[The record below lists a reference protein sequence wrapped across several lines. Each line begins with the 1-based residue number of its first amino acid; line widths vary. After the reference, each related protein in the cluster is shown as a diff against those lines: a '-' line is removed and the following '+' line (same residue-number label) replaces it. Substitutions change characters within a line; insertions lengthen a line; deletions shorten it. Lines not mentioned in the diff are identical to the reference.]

1 MTSEQI
7 HARIENLAD
16 DLLNLTAEI
25 RAAMLRADETSR
37 LDRLTGVHRACR
49 QAHENLLEAAEIAV
63 VVTAENE

>member
-1 MTSEQI
+1 
-7 HARIENLAD
+7 
-16 DLLNLTAEI
+16 
-25 RAAMLRADETSR
+25 MLRADETSR